1 MNRLSTEHDV
11 NGLRA
16 IAVDSSPLTV
26 VVIPELGGKIWQ
38 ISDSRTGRDLL
49 WHNPRLQPR
58 SVPWAAPFDDLFFG
72 GWDESF
78 PNDVPGAILGE
89 QYPDHGEL
97 WAAPW
102 DWEVL
107 EHDRHQT
114 QIALTLSTPISAVSF
129 TKVIAISDDL
139 DSVRVTWRIANR
151 LGTDLPY
158 LFKQHIALP
167 AAPGATI
174 ELPANRTILTGYGR
188 PRAPGETTFDWPTL
202 VDGAGRSHDMGRM
215 PATDS
220 GVVELQ
226 YATGLADG
234 RCAVRYP
241 DGSGVCLSFDLD
253 IFPTCWIFASYGG
266 WRAHEVVVLEPSTG
280 FPSSLEAGIANHT
293 HKVLRSGQTID
304 AAMTLRAVAGSG
316 STSPDH
322 AYQPVQHDAGRPGVA
337 HED

>member
-1 MNRLSTEHDV
+1 MNRLSTEHSV

-38 ISDSRTGRDLL
+38 ISDSRTGRGLL

-78 PNDVPGAILGE
+78 PNDISESILGE

-97 WAAPW
+97 WGSPW

-114 QIALTLSTPISAVSF
+114 QIALTLCTPISAVSF
-129 TKVIAISDDL
+129 TKVIAIRDDW
-139 DSVRVTWRIANR
+139 DSVRVSWRIENR
-151 LGTDLPY
+151 LGSDLPY
-158 LFKQHIALP
+158 LFKQHIAVP
-167 AAPGATI
+167 AVPGATI
-174 ELPANRTILTGYGR
+174 ELPANRTILTDYGR
-188 PRAPGETTFDWPTL
+188 PRVPGTATFDWPIL
-202 VDGAGRSHDMGRM
+202 VDGAGTSHDMSRM
-215 PATDS
+215 PAADG

-226 YATGLADG
+226 YATGLVDG

-241 DGSGVCLSFDLD
+241 DGSGVSLGFDVD
-253 IFPTCWIFASYGG
+253 VFPACWTFASYGG
-266 WRAHEVVVLEPSTG
+266 WRAHEVVVLEPATG
-280 FPSSLEAGIANHT
+280 FPLSVQAGTVDRT
-293 HKVLRSGQTID
+293 HQVLRSGQVFE
-304 AAMTLRAVAGSG
+304 AVMTFQAIAGSG
-316 STSPDH
+316 GAAPDH
-322 AYQPVQHDAGRPGVA
+322 VHQPRQHDAVQQGA
-337 HED
+337 